1 MTCQRTT
8 ATRRRGAP
16 APAAAENPRGA
27 AMPPALG
34 SRPRPGFT
42 LIEALVVVAIIAV
55 LSALLAPGLQRALGR
70 ARGIACLNLLKNM
83 AAAAQMYAGDWAG
96 ALVPTDNGAH
106 HWYHHDVLGRYL
118 GLPAGDERSPAY
130 ACPQE
135 PRQDGWETFP
145 HFYGVNGF
153 VSRPATARGAFP
165 RLSAFKSPGRL
176 LHVAD
181 MAPAWGNGDCGWH
194 WDGPAAWRDRCGFG
208 QPEDLLPPYADDVA
222 RAEYAPY
229 FRHHG
234 GGGCNFSYMDGH
246 VASVFFGQPRIYN
259 IVNR

>member
-1 MTCQRTT
+1 MTCQGSQAARHSYP
-8 ATRRRGAP
+8 AGSGAQKPKGPNMPRAPRRF
-16 APAAAENPRGA
+16 
-27 AMPPALG
+27 
-34 SRPRPGFT
+34 FT
-42 LIEALVVVAIIAV
+42 LIEMLVVVAIIAV
-55 LSALLAPGLQRALGR
+55 LASLLAPALQRALGR

-106 HWYHHDVLGRYL
+106 HWYHHDILGRYL
-118 GLPAGDERSPAY
+118 GLPADEERSPAY
-130 ACPQE
+130 TCPQE
-135 PRQDGWETFP
+135 ARQGDWEEFP

-153 VSRPATARGAFP
+153 VSRPATASGPFP
-165 RLSAFKSPGRL
+165 RLHAFKSPGRL

-181 MAPAWGNGDCGWH
+181 MAPTWGNGDCGWH
-194 WDGPAAWRDRCGFG
+194 WDGPATWRGACGLG
-208 QPEDLLPPYADDVA
+208 QPEDPLPGYADDVA

-259 IVNR
+259 IVTC